1 MTYYN
6 KIIEILDKIDID
18 DEFIKNTRL
27 DLKYNILLYKLN
39 KLLKNLIDR
48 EKKFDGIVKARIVE
62 KTIIYLN
69 LIKEIVKYDNKIK
82 EGVEVST
89 PSGLVRR
96 RPP

>member
-69 LIKEIVKYDNKIK
+69 LIKEIVK
-82 EGVEVST
+82 
-89 PSGLVRR
+89 
-96 RPP
+96 

>member
-1 MTYYN
+1 MIDYK

-39 KLLKNLIDR
+39 KLLKNLIDE
-48 EKKFDGIVKARIVE
+48 EKKFDVIEKARIVE

-69 LIKEIVKYDNKIK
+69 SIKEINI
-82 EGVEVST
+82 
-89 PSGLVRR
+89 
-96 RPP
+96 